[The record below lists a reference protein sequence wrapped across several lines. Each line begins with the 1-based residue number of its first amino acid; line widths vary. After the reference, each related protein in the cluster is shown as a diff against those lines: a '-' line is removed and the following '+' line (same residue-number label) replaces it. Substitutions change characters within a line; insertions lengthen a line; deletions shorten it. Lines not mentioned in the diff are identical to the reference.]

1 MVNIRQSITYLQFL
15 QPISALYRISCVTG
29 LSDAPTAGSF
39 IRPSRSAEPPL
50 GFLEA
55 LEKKYASGNDP
66 KDQATSENEI
76 RISGKTVEEV
86 GFEKVRRQLANLQEL
101 QIAILDDLRIAHL
114 EGRIRK
120 ISTSNEIDAHDLKIV
135 ELDLSRNLL
144 ESWMGIAA
152 ICAPLKSLRSL
163 KLK

>member
-1 MVNIRQSITYLQFL
+1 MHLLFL
-15 QPISALYRISCVTG
+15 QPNLLLHTFSSATG
-29 LSDAPTAGSF
+29 LNKTSTAGSF
-39 IRPSRSAEPPL
+39 IRPSRPADASL

-55 LEKKYASGNDP
+55 LRKKYASGSEP
-66 KDQATSENEI
+66 KEKATSEDEI

-86 GFEKVRRQLANLQEL
+86 GFEKIRSQLANLQEL